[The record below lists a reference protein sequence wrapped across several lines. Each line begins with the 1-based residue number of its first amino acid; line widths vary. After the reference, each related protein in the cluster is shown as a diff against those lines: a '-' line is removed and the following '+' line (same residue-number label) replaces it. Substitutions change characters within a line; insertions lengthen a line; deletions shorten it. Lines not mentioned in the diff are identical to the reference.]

1 MIAVTRER
9 CPEKIRIHRDCHYGN
24 NSRCTGRSECRC
36 RNTDIVAAI
45 RTYIRGGTLPGALLV
60 CEHAGAC
67 LGGAH
72 GEAERR
78 GEREGDEDELH
89 VGFLGLRLRW
99 RRLSKRANAQGTRPR
114 RDAPISLSECLGA
127 LGPRGRRPLGGS
139 TAPRRVAAG
148 RLTLTMP
155 TLNQSFLDSNAR
167 PRAARREYGS
177 RGV

>member
-89 VGFLGLRLRW
+89 VGFLGLRLRRVDSFRNAARRRPNFALW
-99 RRLSKRANAQGTRPR
+99 RSP
-114 RDAPISLSECLGA
+114 
-127 LGPRGRRPLGGS
+127 RPLGPPSRGDGAS
-139 TAPRRVAAG
+139 PRRRGAF
-148 RLTLTMP
+148 
-155 TLNQSFLDSNAR
+155 NQGCPSDFVLFSRQQGDH
-167 PRAARREYGS
+167 ARRGANPQWWSY
-177 RGV
+177 RIA